1 VQFSASDA
9 ARAASDVEVCT
20 MRGALAVLVGAMVA
34 LVGCADDDTASPLR
48 RGGPAGSD
56 GVTTTDDQ
64 SGAPSETGATPAE
77 LACAAAPAATALSDA
92 KTALNVRI
100 VGQAVFFRDGSTVKR
115 VLKDATGAKD
125 VYSSPNLVQSFVDRT
140 AMLLVET
147 TADAPEAT
155 LRVIKAVAPE
165 VKEGEQAPPKPVF
178 PEFPAVKEGVAP
190 GVAVATNFNAAGT
203 RAFAS
208 DETSFYVL
216 ADTANGDT
224 IVKVNKNNPAVQT
237 VLVTSPYVIS
247 NPQIASGAVWWVRDN
262 NRVFKAALADE
273 ENGVPQGVPTEV
285 FGIQYASCN
294 LAVGESAAYCSVGI
308 ALERRDLTGGNP
320 MTILDAQKSKTQA
333 LFGPAL
339 NHNGSIFV
347 RSAAP
352 DAMVKHVI
360 RAIRPGEGTAEE
372 QLVACGRALVT
383 DLAVDGTHVAWT
395 EEGAGV
401 FIAPLQ

>member
-1 VQFSASDA
+1 
-9 ARAASDVEVCT
+9 
-20 MRGALAVLVGAMVA
+20 MRGALAVLVGAMVT
-34 LVGCADDDTASPLR
+34 LVGCVDDDIASPLR
-48 RGGPAGSD
+48 RGGPAGSQ
-56 GVTTTDDQ
+56 GVTTTEDQ
-64 SGAPSETGATPAE
+64 GGAPAELGRTPAE

-92 KTALNVRI
+92 KAALNVRI

-115 VLKDATGAKD
+115 VLKNGTNAKD
-125 VYSSPNLVQSFVDRT
+125 VFSSPNLVQSFVDRT

-155 LRVIKAVAPE
+155 LRVVKAVAPK
-165 VKEGEQAPPKPVF
+165 VKEGDQAPPEPAF
-178 PEFPAVKEGVAP
+178 PEFPAVKDGVAP

-203 RAFAS
+203 RAFSS

-224 IVKVNKNNPAVQT
+224 IVKVNKDNPAVQT
-237 VLVTSPYVIS
+237 VLVTTPHVIS

-262 NRVFKAALADE
+262 NRVFKATLADE
-273 ENGVPQGVPTEV
+273 ENGVPQAEPTEV

-294 LAVGESAAYCSVGI
+294 LAVGESAAYCSVGT

-320 MTILDAQKSKTQA
+320 MTILDAQRSKTQA

-339 NHNGSIFV
+339 HHNGSIFV
-347 RSAAP
+347 RSAAS

-360 RAIRPGEGTAEE
+360 RAIRFGQGTAEE
-372 QLVACGRALVT
+372 QFVACGRALVT
-383 DLAVDGTHVAWT
+383 DLAVDSTHVAWT

-401 FIAPLQ
+401 FVAPLQ